1 MDRGDWVLHNESGE
15 NYLKA
20 IFILQNT
27 RGEFRRSD
35 LADYMGYSRP
45 SISNAVDKLMKQ
57 GLVNSRDGVLHLTEK
72 GTQASICLLD
82 KYDFL
87 VELLKNC
94 GVDLDTAKKEA
105 CEIEHSISYDTYVK
119 MKNKLGR

>member
-1 MDRGDWVLHNESGE
+1 
-15 NYLKA
+15 
-20 IFILQNT
+20 
-27 RGEFRRSD
+27 
-35 LADYMGYSRP
+35 
-45 SISNAVDKLMKQ
+45 MKQ

-87 VELLKNC
+87 VDLLENC

-119 MKNKLGR
+119 MKNKIGTVKRKWAALSQNPGG

>member
-1 MDRGDWVLHNESGE
+1 MKKTYE
-15 NYLKA
+15 KA
-20 IFILQNT
+20 IFFFLYT

-94 GVDLDTAKKEA
+94 GVDLDTAKREA

>member
-1 MDRGDWVLHNESGE
+1 MFHNESGE

-45 SISNAVDKLMKQ
+45 SISSAVNKLIEK
-57 GLVNSRDGVLHLTEK
+57 GLVKSKDGVLHLTET
-72 GTQASICLLD
+72 GTQASICLLN

-87 VELLKNC
+87 VRLLESC
-94 GVDLDTAKKEA
+94 GVDLDTARKEA

-119 MKNKLGR
+119 MKSKLEQ